1 MIKKPMSDENYIND
15 IIYPKPHTVVSGKFR
30 MKQFP
35 QMVKMLF
42 FTLLIH
48 FFKDILFILTTAFS
62 HMSYIDKVSEIF
74 RILSINRNYYF

>member
-48 FFKDILFILTTAFS
+48 FFKDILFILTATYFIYFQKDENSSAFNNQ
-62 HMSYIDKVSEIF
+62 I
-74 RILSINRNYYF
+74 